1 MTPLLVLWSTF
12 ERCLLLLND
21 FVFGSTHCISR
32 IQKHRNTD
40 NVLIDKM
47 SEYQTQV
54 MDSESFAPANNS
66 VNLEKVILQFKRL
79 RRLRRFRHFTAE
91 HFVQ

>member
-1 MTPLLVLWSTF
+1 MWSTF
-12 ERCLLLLND
+12 ERGPLIEQFCLD
-21 FVFGSTHCISR
+21 E
-32 IQKHRNTD
+32 
-40 NVLIDKM
+40 M